1 MSELRRPFHPQQ
13 QTRPIQAKTAAV
25 ERWALPDVAGPVVSR
40 MRKEE
45 KVDNTV
51 DLLRQALQESEARG
65 YQAGLEKARAE
76 SQITLDALA
85 ARVVQLDSILQLLG
99 APLQQLDSEVER
111 ELLHLTL
118 AVGKQLARR
127 ELRVDPTQVIGI
139 IRESLAQLPTAARNI
154 RVHLHPEDAATVR
167 ERLAEPTQE
176 RAWTIVEDPT
186 LSRGG
191 CLIKTENSLL
201 DARLDSRIA
210 AVIAAAMGEERHAH
224 DRPATDSPAAADI
237 PTGASAPAGANP
249 SQESAR

>member
-1 MSELRRPFHPQQ
+1 MSEARRPSHPQSQ
-13 QTRPIQAKTAAV
+13 SRPIPAQTAAV
-25 ERWALPDVAGPVVSR
+25 ERWALPDVAGPIVSR
-40 MRKEE
+40 VRDDKK

-65 YQAGLEKARAE
+65 YQAGLEKAQSEA
-76 SQITLDALA
+76 QVTQDALA
-85 ARVVQLDSILQLLG
+85 NRVAQLDSILQLLG
-99 APLQQLDSEVER
+99 APLQQLDAEVEK

-139 IRESLAQLPTAARNI
+139 IRESLAQLPAAARDI

-167 ERLAEPTQE
+167 ERLAEPAQDR

-191 CLIKTENSLL
+191 CMIRTENSQI
-201 DARLDSRIA
+201 DARLDSRIS
-210 AVIAAAMGEERHAH
+210 AVIANALGEERAPE
-224 DRPATDSPAAADI
+224 RPAE
-237 PTGASAPAGANP
+237 N
-249 SQESAR
+249 QQ